1 MKFVQL
7 EGEHPL
13 DQPKWEGNYLF
24 PHQLF
29 RVSLGVSPSHLW
41 VVELRGLLQLP

>member
-13 DQPKWEGNYLF
+13 EKPKWEGNYLF

-29 RVSLGVSPSHLW
+29 KVRDRKSTRLNSSH
-41 VVELRGLLQLP
+41 

>member
-13 DQPKWEGNYLF
+13 EKPKWEGNYLF

-29 RVSLGVSPSHLW
+29 MVSPGVSPGHLW
-41 VVELRGLLQLP
+41 VAGLRGLLQLL